1 MAYRPRAVA
10 ALASRRTDTGADHRR
25 HAQVLIIVLVGAD
38 QRDGRHAHVAA
49 RAGLVVVHGRLSDRF
64 GLLQV
69 LHHAFA
75 LPAAPQGFPI
85 KVYSALGCLRRL
97 VAAFRPHEQMSEIRV
112 KGIVAKKL
120 TRTRDPSA
128 SVPLAWLCV
137 PLRRVQALYLAAD
150 AARARRRRRSLAH
163 SPYRFRHEASL

>member
-1 MAYRPRAVA
+1 MAYRPHAVA

-25 HAQVLIIVLVGAD
+25 HAQVLIIIILGAD
-38 QRDGRHAHVAA
+38 QRDGRHAHIAA

-85 KVYSALGCLRRL
+85 KIYSDWAVFVAWWQLAGPTNNGEAARNVQARL
-97 VAAFRPHEQMSEIRV
+97 VR
-112 KGIVAKKL
+112 G
-120 TRTRDPSA
+120 
-128 SVPLAWLCV
+128 
-137 PLRRVQALYLAAD
+137 Y
-150 AARARRRRRSLAH
+150 
-163 SPYRFRHEASL
+163 